1 MNDHF
6 ATLGISHKFR
16 DEDAAQLER
25 RFHELQ
31 RRYHPDRSAT
41 KGEVAVAESLEHSS
55 LINQAYRIL
64 REPMSRA
71 KYLLSIYGYSVERSK
86 QVPMDLLEL
95 VMNVQEFVEQMES
108 GAKLDG
114 ELLSIEQDL
123 SARIASHKAEID
135 LLRNEWDNIAEHS
148 APGSEQS
155 ADEQRILE
163 ALTRSLATRSYLQTL
178 YETLAAAKEG
188 KTLIL
193 KH

>member
-6 ATLGISHKFR
+6 DTLGISHKFR

-41 KGEVAVAESLEHSS
+41 RGETAVAESLEHSS
-55 LINQAYRIL
+55 LINQAYRTL

-108 GAKLDG
+108 GVKLGG

-123 SARIASHKAEID
+123 STRIAVHKAEID
-135 LLRNEWDNIAEHS
+135 SLRDEWDNITDHS
-148 APGSEQS
+148 APGSEQRIE
-155 ADEQRILE
+155 EQKILE

-188 KTLIL
+188 KTLVL